1 MLSNTKSA
9 LAGFTLG
16 LAALSLI
23 ACTIAPDADQPDQN
37 QHVDT
42 QHDQPVAIEPV
53 DTDTELAMTEDSPGW
68 DCTVQG
74 NRQCGAPILGP
85 DGGQI
90 WYVITFD
97 ASGSPIAVTLRDNQ

>member
-16 LAALSLI
+16 LAALGLI
-23 ACTIAPDADQPDQN
+23 ACTIDTGTTRPD
-37 QHVDT
+37 
-42 QHDQPVAIEPV
+42 QHDQPVAIDTIDTPV
-53 DTDTELAMTEDSPGW
+53 AMTEDSPGW

-74 NRQCGAPILGP
+74 NRQCGASILGP

-97 ASGSPIAVTLRDNQ
+97 ASGSPIAVTLRANQ

>member
-9 LAGFTLG
+9 LAGFM
-16 LAALSLI
+16 LAASALALI
-23 ACTIAPDADQPDQN
+23 ACTIAPDAAQPDQN

-53 DTDTELAMTEDSPGW
+53 DTPLAMTEDSPGW

-85 DGGQI
+85 DGGQV

>member
-9 LAGFTLG
+9 LAGFALG
-16 LAALSLI
+16 LAALALI
-23 ACTIAPDADQPDQN
+23 ACTIQPDTGTTKP
-37 QHVDT
+37 D
-42 QHDQPVAIEPV
+42 QHDQPGAIETIDTPV
-53 DTDTELAMTEDSPGW
+53 AMTEDSPGW

-85 DGGQI
+85 DGGQV
-90 WYVITFD
+90 WYVISFD

>member
-9 LAGFTLG
+9 LAGFTLAASA
-16 LAALSLI
+16 LALI
-23 ACTIAPDADQPDQN
+23 ACAIAPDTTTD
-37 QHVDT
+37 

-53 DTDTELAMTEDSPGW
+53 DAPLAMTEDSPGW

-85 DGGQI
+85 DGGQV
-90 WYVITFD
+90 WYVISFD
-97 ASGSPIAVTLRDNQ
+97 ASGSPIAVTLRANQ